1 MQEKLQYI
9 QKQLKENN
17 YTILPETISTGIVYK
32 IDYPENLKTPGY
44 ERGFLIMTKGSS
56 IKQHKHTENV
66 ERYKVIMG
74 KLIIKG
80 KEQQENICLLGES
93 HSIDKVK
100 ELTIIETYKMD
111 KKILNQEEEK
121 KEKIKNH
128 KKKIY

>member
-1 MQEKLQYI
+1 MKEKLQYI
-9 QKQLKENN
+9 LQQLKINN

-32 IDYPENLKTPGY
+32 IDYPGNLDIQGY

-56 IKQHKHTENV
+56 IKQHEHTENV

-80 KEQQENICLLGES
+80 KEHKENICLIGES

-111 KKILNQEEEK
+111 KKLLKQE
-121 KEKIKNH
+121 EKIK
-128 KKKIY
+128 K